1 MGGSK
6 KKNKVSNDDDD
17 NKRTYTMG
25 EYLLL
30 APDLITVKTNPPFNL
45 LHKSDTLLRL
55 TAFRYFFT
63 YRTLVRICS
72 RNAQDRLLSET
83 SRELRRL
90 RGLET
95 KKRSRLDPVLPSW
108 KRKKMMI
115 LGKVIHLSPLL
126 EFFNFVQ

>member
-1 MGGSK
+1 MAQ

-55 TAFRYFFT
+55 TAFIYFFT
-63 YRTLVRICS
+63 YRNPCQ
-72 RNAQDRLLSET
+72 NMF
-83 SRELRRL
+83 
-90 RGLET
+90 
-95 KKRSRLDPVLPSW
+95 KKRSRPTSVRDKS
-108 KRKKMMI
+108 RI
-115 LGKVIHLSPLL
+115 EEAEGSGNEEKVASGSGTPIV
-126 EFFNFVQ
+126 EEEEDDDTG

>member
-1 MGGSK
+1 MAKK

-17 NKRTYTMG
+17 NKRTYTVG

-63 YRTLVRICS
+63 YRTLVRY
-72 RNAQDRLLSET
+72 
-83 SRELRRL
+83 
-90 RGLET
+90 
-95 KKRSRLDPVLPSW
+95 
-108 KRKKMMI
+108 
-115 LGKVIHLSPLL
+115 
-126 EFFNFVQ
+126 VQEALKTDFCPRQVKN